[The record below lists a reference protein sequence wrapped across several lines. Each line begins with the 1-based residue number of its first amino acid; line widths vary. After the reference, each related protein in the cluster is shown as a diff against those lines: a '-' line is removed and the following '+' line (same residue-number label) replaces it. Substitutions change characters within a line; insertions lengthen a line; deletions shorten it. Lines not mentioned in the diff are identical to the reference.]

1 MIIFPIPFN
10 GFLKGITM
18 AHFRTEP
25 YGYKVKPDILLD
37 YFGMSC
43 FYLFGVYYLSSYIN
57 ILYIYMQYTYSI
69 EFGL

>member
-1 MIIFPIPFN
+1 
-10 GFLKGITM
+10 M

-25 YGYKVKPDILLD
+25 YGCKVKPDILLD